1 MKDNYD
7 FSKME
12 EIPHPFKGE
21 TGNHTD
27 WIKDISDDEFERNL
41 RDLDAS
47 ERALAIRQRRRSRPN
62 VGQ

>member
-12 EIPHPFKGE
+12 EITHPFKGE
-21 TGNHTD
+21 SGKHTD
-27 WIKDISDDEFERNL
+27 WIKDISDDEFEKKL
-41 RDLDAS
+41 KDLDSS
-47 ERALAIRQRRRSRPN
+47 ERALAQRQRRITRLQ